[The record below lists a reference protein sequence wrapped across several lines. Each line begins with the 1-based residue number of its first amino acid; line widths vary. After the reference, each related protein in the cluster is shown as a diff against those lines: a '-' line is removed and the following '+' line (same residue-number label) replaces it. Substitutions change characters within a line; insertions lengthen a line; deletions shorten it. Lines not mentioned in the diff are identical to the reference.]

1 MQGFDRKMNK
11 VLSHKEEL
19 SHLTAC
25 LLSEVI
31 CSRTSFSW
39 FKAIHRALKCPDR
52 RFYFWWRI
60 ANYLYRTNKAKK
72 ISIRINRNLRNKY
85 GCDLGL
91 GCYIGKN
98 LRISH
103 YVGIVISRTCII
115 GDNFH
120 VLQNTTIGVLNEDIQ
135 GKISIGNDVK
145 IGANSCIIS
154 DNITIGDNV
163 YIGAM
168 SFINKDIPAD
178 CIAYTPKSQ
187 NEIKIKKQKIIN

>member
-1 MQGFDRKMNK
+1 MSKKN
-11 VLSHKEEL
+11 HTEEL
-19 SHLTAC
+19 EHLKAC

-31 CSRTSFSW
+31 CSTSAFSW
-39 FKAIHRALKCPDR
+39 MKTIHRAIKCPER

-60 ANYLYRTNKAKK
+60 ANYLYRTNKAPKL
-72 ISIRINRNLRNKY
+72 SIRINRNLRNKY

-103 YVGIVISRTCII
+103 YTGIVISRTCII
-115 GDNFH
+115 GNNFH
-120 VLQNTTIGVLNEDIQ
+120 ILQNTTIGVLNEDVQ
-135 GKISIGNDVK
+135 GTIRIGNNVK

-154 DNITIGDNV
+154 DDITIGDNV

-168 SFINKDIPAD
+168 SFINKDIPSR
-178 CIAYTPKSQ
+178 CIAYTPKLK
-187 NEIKIKKQKIIN
+187 NILKITNGGA

>member
-1 MQGFDRKMNK
+1 MNK
-11 VLSHKEEL
+11 ISPQKEEL
-19 SHLTAC
+19 NHLKAC

-39 FKAIHRALKCPDR
+39 SKAVHRALKCPDR

-72 ISIRINRNLRNKY
+72 ISIHINRNLRNKY

-91 GCYIGKN
+91 GSYIGKN
-98 LRISH
+98 FRISH

-120 VLQNTTIGVLNEDIQ
+120 ILQNTTIGVLNEDVDGAIR
-135 GKISIGNDVK
+135 IGNNVK
-145 IGANSCIIS
+145 IGANCCIIS

-168 SFINKDIPAD
+168 SFINKDIPAN
-178 CIAYTPKSQ
+178 CIVYTPKSR
-187 NEIKIKKQKIIN
+187 NEIKIKTVKNN